1 MILFFVMTGEIHFM
15 TDDENREDLAR
26 LRFAIDSASAA
37 SQCRTSCPGRG
48 PWFTWLRQAFRT
60 TTSGGGAKSVLF
72 WHKLIAAFG
81 RGVAAVF

>member
-26 LRFAIDSASAA
+26 LRFATNSASAA
-37 SQCRTSCPGRG
+37 SQCRT
-48 PWFTWLRQAFRT
+48 
-60 TTSGGGAKSVLF
+60 GAKSVLF
-72 WHKLIAAFG
+72 WLKLIAAFG